1 MQQPGLMFCC
11 LPSIFFLPIFE
22 TILSLFPHLLCIFY
36 NEILTVFLFETKS
49 HNVAVA
55 GLELAF

>member
-1 MQQPGLMFCC
+1 MFSF
-11 LPSIFFLPIFE
+11 LPSIFFLPIIE

-49 HNVAVA
+49 HDVAVA
-55 GLELAF
+55 SLELAF